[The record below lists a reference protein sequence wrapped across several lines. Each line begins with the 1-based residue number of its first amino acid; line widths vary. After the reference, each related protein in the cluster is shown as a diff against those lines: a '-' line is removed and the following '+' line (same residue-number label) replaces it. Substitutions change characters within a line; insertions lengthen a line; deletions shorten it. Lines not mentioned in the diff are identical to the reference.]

1 LVKNFP
7 DHPRF
12 RISSFPIIEGLHDLN
27 TQIIDAGTI
36 KKLVMFQIWG
46 QIADVM
52 QIIMIAGLF
61 VMQLGIYCFFGEEL
75 IRQVR

>member
-1 LVKNFP
+1 
-7 DHPRF
+7 
-12 RISSFPIIEGLHDLN
+12 
-27 TQIIDAGTI
+27 
-36 KKLVMFQIWG
+36 MFQIWG